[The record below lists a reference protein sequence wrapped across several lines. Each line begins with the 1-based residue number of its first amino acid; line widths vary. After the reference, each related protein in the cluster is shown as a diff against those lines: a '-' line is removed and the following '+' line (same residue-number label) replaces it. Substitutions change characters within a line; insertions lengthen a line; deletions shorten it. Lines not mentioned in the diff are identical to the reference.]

1 MQVGIGEIAP
11 LVTGAKS
18 EGLLRGATGAAGEEH
33 AEAARKFETLI
44 ATLLVKELRRGLPE
58 GFFGAGPGADVYE
71 GWLDEQLGENLASS
85 WKLDL
90 AGMVKTSL
98 DSKQARLEGKAEP
111 AKEGVE

>member
-1 MQVGIGEIAP
+1 MQVGISHIAP
-11 LVTGAKS
+11 LVS
-18 EGLLRGATGAAGEEH
+18 GATGERQLRGVTGAASEEH

-58 GFFGAGPGADVYE
+58 GFFGAGPGSDVYE
-71 GWLDEQLGENLASS
+71 GWLDERLGENLASS

-98 DSKQARLEGKAEP
+98 DSKQASLERAAEP
-111 AKEGVE
+111 AKEGIE